1 MKKLLRHKRNC
12 VIISRHLVVNDAVKH
27 PKCPCAIAFQF
38 SPSKRLCPRP
48 CVTSVQISSP
58 GGFPRFEDGTAPCRP
73 APRLAGLNATRSPHA
88 QLKTKKR
95 TPTSASPRS
104 ETPETAHQM
113 RSDAKGSI
121 TACREEL
128 PAYALPEAPRLKFQ
142 KRLLLCEFDIILP
155 WQKNGKAF
163 ARASVPA

>member
-1 MKKLLRHKRNC
+1 MRHNTLFDTNQKSTMY
-12 VIISRHLVVNDAVKH
+12 IEEGGKSEQ
-27 PKCPCAIAFQF
+27 PKVDRQHID
-38 SPSKRLCPRP
+38 SPAKIHML
-48 CVTSVQISSP
+48 SV
-58 GGFPRFEDGTAPCRP
+58 P
-73 APRLAGLNATRSPHA
+73 ATQARALSV
-88 QLKTKKR
+88 
-95 TPTSASPRS
+95 
-104 ETPETAHQM
+104 TAHQM